1 MKVVLSTR
9 GSRGDVHP
17 VIEIAAALKS
27 AGCMVSLSVPNYFG
41 CHARAMGLDPL
52 LYPEDSELVMQE
64 LGSGLAAIRT
74 SLDWFSRAIDEQ
86 FEYLLAES
94 ADADCLLTSVNEVA
108 VPTIAEYR
116 GIPHYRLAYTPVLPG
131 RQPPPLI
138 PWQGLPG
145 TLNRGLWSAINGA
158 TALIVRGRINGWRR
172 ELGLPPMGGINA
184 YFTARS
190 RTLLAINRT
199 LAPPCPSW
207 DARYN
212 YAYTGYCHGSPG
224 TGLDP
229 AMERFLDAGSAPVY
243 IGFGSVSLSDA
254 AAFTRM
260 VLRAAAEADCR
271 VILGTGWTGLGGGN
285 LPERVFPVGDTDHAL
300 LFTRCTAVMHHGGCG
315 TVHTAARAG
324 APQFIMPQIAD
335 QFYWGD
341 RVHRLGMGPAP
352 IPPASLTSRKLA
364 GILADMVKNK
374 GYAHNAALLAVD
386 MHGEDGVRE
395 VVDIVLNDTGS
406 GSPDR
411 EPALDTSQKW

>member
-17 VIEIAAALKS
+17 VIEVAAALKG
-27 AGCMVSLSVPNYFG
+27 AGCDVSLSVPGLFG
-41 CHARAMGLDPL
+41 NHARAMGLDPL

-64 LGSGLAAIRT
+64 LGSGLSAIRT

-86 FEYLLAES
+86 FEYLMAES

-131 RQPPPLI
+131 RQPPPLV

-145 TLNRGLWSAINGA
+145 GINRFLWSAINGV
-158 TALIVRGRINGWRR
+158 TALIVGDRINGKRH
-172 ELGLPPMGGINA
+172 ELGLASMGGINA
-184 YFTARS
+184 YFTGRS
-190 RTLLAINRT
+190 STLLAINRT
-199 LAPPCPSW
+199 LAPPCRSW

-229 AMERFLDAGSAPVY
+229 ALERFLDAGPAPVY
-243 IGFGSVSLSDA
+243 IGFGSVNLADA
-254 AAFTRM
+254 AAFTRTIIGAVVKTECRI
-260 VLRAAAEADCR
+260 VLGA
-271 VILGTGWTGLGGGN
+271 GWTGLGGGD
-285 LPERVFPVGDTDHAL
+285 LPHSVFPVGDTDHAL
-300 LFTRCTAVMHHGGCG
+300 LFPRCTAVMHHGGCG

-324 APQFIMPQIAD
+324 VPQFIMPQIAD

-364 GILADMVKNK
+364 GILTDMVKNK
-374 GYAHNAALLAVD
+374 VYAHNAARLAVD

-406 GSPDR
+406 GLPDR
-411 EPALDTSQKW
+411 EPVLDTSQKG

>member
-17 VIEIAAALKS
+17 VIEVAAALKR
-27 AGCMVSLSVPNYFG
+27 AGCEVSLSVPHLFG
-41 CHARAMGLDPL
+41 DHARSMGLDPL

-86 FEYLLAES
+86 FEYLMAES

-116 GIPHYRLAYTPVLPG
+116 GITHYRLAYTPVLPG

-145 TLNRGLWSAINGA
+145 TVNRGLWSAINGV
-158 TALIVRGRINGWRR
+158 TAFIVRDRINSKRH
-172 ELGLPPMGGINA
+172 ELGLAPMGGINA

-199 LAPPCPSW
+199 LAPPCRTW

-212 YAYTGYCHGSPG
+212 YAYTGYCHGTPG

-229 AMERFLDAGSAPVY
+229 ALEHFLDTGPAPVY
-243 IGFGSVSLSDA
+243 IGFGSVSLRDA
-254 AAFTRM
+254 ADFTRTI
-260 VLRAAAEADCR
+260 LRAVARAGCR
-271 VILGTGWTGLGGGN
+271 IVLGTGWTGLGGGD
-285 LPERVFPVGDTDHAL
+285 LPESVFPVGDTDHAL
-300 LFTRCTAVMHHGGCG
+300 LFTRCAAVAHHGGCG

-324 APQFIMPQIAD
+324 VPQFIMPQIAD

-341 RVHRLGMGPAP
+341 RIHRLGLGPAP
-352 IPPASLTSRKLA
+352 IPPGSLTSRKLA
-364 GILADMVKNK
+364 GILTEMVGNTA
-374 GYAHNAALLAVD
+374 YARNAARLAVD
-386 MHGEDGVRE
+386 MHGEDGVTG
-395 VVDIVLNDTGS
+395 VVGIVLNDTGFAL
-406 GSPDR
+406 PER
-411 EPALDTSQKW
+411 EPALDTSRKV

>member
-17 VIEIAAALKS
+17 VIEVAAALKK
-27 AGCMVSLSVPNYFG
+27 AGCEVSLSVPTLFG

-64 LGSGLAAIRT
+64 LGSGLGAIRT

-86 FEYLLAES
+86 FEYLMAES

-145 TLNRGLWSAINGA
+145 RVNRFLWSAINGF
-158 TALIVRGRINGWRR
+158 TALIVRDRINVWRR
-172 ELGLPPMGGINA
+172 NLGLPPMGGINA

-190 RTLLAINRT
+190 RTLLAVNRT
-199 LAPPCPSW
+199 LAPPCRTW
-207 DARYN
+207 DARYR

-224 TGLDP
+224 DGLDP
-229 AMERFLDAGSAPVY
+229 ALEEFLDAGPAPVY
-243 IGFGSVSLSDA
+243 IGFGSVSLADA
-254 AAFTRM
+254 ATFTRTII
-260 VLRAAAEADCR
+260 VAAARAEKR
-271 VILGTGWTGLGGGN
+271 VVLGTGWTGLGGGN
-285 LPERVFPVGDTDHAL
+285 LPARVFPVGDTAHAL
-300 LFTRCTAVMHHGGCG
+300 LFPRCAAVMHHGGCG

-341 RVHRLGMGPAP
+341 RIHRLGLGPSP
-352 IPPASLTSRKLA
+352 IPPESLTPRKLA
-364 GILADMVKNK
+364 GILAEMAENH
-374 GYAHNAALLAVD
+374 GYARNAARLAAE
-386 MHGEDGVRE
+386 MRGEDGVRE
-395 VVDIVLNDTGS
+395 VVDMVLNDTGS
-406 GSPDR
+406 GLPDR